1 MKYYSHQI
9 IILLLLS
16 SLTACAVGPDFK
28 SPASPTDERYST
40 ETNLAKFGGQRIDS
54 HQPVSTMWWH
64 ELRSPVLDNVINTGV
79 SNSYTLA
86 AARETLAQAK
96 EIALAAKGQLWPQL
110 SFDAIA
116 GRQKYGV
123 ALFGPTNFVIPPFTY
138 YELGPSLNYV
148 LDVFGGTRRTIEKQE
163 ALATYEAYELDATYL
178 VLTGNITS
186 TALTIATIN
195 DEIATTH
202 AIIGEDKKNLDL
214 VRQAFN
220 LGSGTQVD
228 VLSAKSQLNNDE
240 TLLPTLFQ
248 QLTVAQDTLNVLV
261 GKTPAN
267 WRPPVFNLNSFALP
281 TRLPLSLPSE
291 LVHARPDIMAAEAML
306 HSASASVGIATANLY
321 PSINLTA
328 ASLQEA
334 LVPAN
339 LFKASAN
346 AWSYA
351 GSLTAPIFNGGSLR
365 AQKRAAEHA
374 YELAYANYQQVII
387 KAFVQVNEVLH
398 ALQND
403 AKELQAQQNAV
414 ATARQSLKLARLS
427 YNAGNVGILQV
438 LDAERLF
445 TQARLGLDR
454 TKGQRYQD
462 TVQLYLVLGGG
473 VLSG

>member
-1 MKYYSHQI
+1 MKYYFHNI
-9 IILLLLS
+9 IMLFLLS
-16 SLTACAVGPDFK
+16 GLTACAVGPDFK
-28 SPASPTDERYST
+28 RPVAPADQRYSA
-40 ETNLAKFGGQRIDS
+40 ETNLAKFGNQRINT
-54 HQPVSTMWWH
+54 QQAVSTVWWQALH
-64 ELRSPVLDNVINTGV
+64 SNSLNDVINTGV

-86 AARETLAQAK
+86 AARETLAQAR

-110 SFDAIA
+110 SLDAIA
-116 GRQKYGV
+116 GRQKYGI

-138 YELGPSLNYV
+138 YELGPSLTYV

-163 ALATYEAYELDATYL
+163 ALATYEAFELDAAYL
-178 VLTGNITS
+178 ALTGNITS

-202 AIIGEDKKNLDL
+202 AIIKEDQKNLEL
-214 VRQAFN
+214 VRQSFN
-220 LGSGTQVD
+220 LGSGTEVD

-240 TLLPTLFQ
+240 TLLPTLSQ

-267 WRPPVFNLNSFALP
+267 WQPPVFTLNGFGLP
-281 TRLPLSLPSE
+281 TTLPLSLPSE
-291 LVHARPDIMAAEAML
+291 LVHSRPDIMAAEAML

-321 PSINLTA
+321 PSISITA

-334 LVPAN
+334 LVPSN

-351 GSLTAPIFNGGSLR
+351 GSLTAPIFEGGTLR

-374 YELAYANYQQVII
+374 YQLAYANYQQVII

-398 ALQND
+398 ALKND
-403 AKELQAQQNAV
+403 ADELRAQQNAV
-414 ATARQSLKLARLS
+414 ATAIQSLKLARLS

-438 LDAERLF
+438 LDAERLY

-473 VLSG
+473 LLSG